1 MRQHLDE
8 IDRSPLSRRQL
19 VQRLAAAG
27 FSAPV
32 VASILAHEGLAQDA
46 ATPAATPVLAAVVV
60 RDVLSSTD
68 PEAAPGEVLE
78 LVEYT
83 IPAGAVLIVHTHPG
97 VQMATVESGEL
108 TYHVIENGSAPVIRA
123 DGTEDLIGPGEST
136 TFEVGDSFVEP
147 EGMVHY
153 GENLTDEPV
162 VLLATSLLE
171 ADEPA
176 AILVEE
182 ATPAP

>member
-1 MRQHLDE
+1 MHIRVRRIGIVALAVMAFLVTW
-8 IDRSPLSRRQL
+8 PL
-19 VQRLAAAG
+19 AMG
-27 FSAPV
+27 T
-32 VASILAHEGLAQDA
+32 AQDT
-46 ATPAATPVLAAVVV
+46 ATPAATPEATVGVV
-60 RDVLSSTD
+60 RDVLSSAE
-68 PEAAPGEVLE
+68 PESAPGEVLA

-108 TYHVIENGSAPVIRA
+108 TYHVIENGSVPVTRA
-123 DGTEDLIGPGEST
+123 DGTEEIIGPGEST
-136 TFEVGDSFVEP
+136 TFETGDSFVEP

-162 VLLATSLLE
+162 VLMVASLFA

-176 AILVEE
+176 AIPVEV
-182 ATPAP
+182 ATPAV

>member
-1 MRQHLDE
+1 MHTRV
-8 IDRSPLSRRQL
+8 RRIGIVAFAVMACL
-19 VQRLAAAG
+19 VTWPITMG
-27 FSAPV
+27 T
-32 VASILAHEGLAQDA
+32 AQDT
-46 ATPAATPVLAAVVV
+46 ATPAATPDAPAVVVV
-60 RDVLSSTD
+60 RDVLSSAE
-68 PEAAPGEVLE
+68 PESAPGEVLA

-123 DGTEDLIGPGEST
+123 DGTEEIIGPGEST
-136 TFEVGDSFVEP
+136 TFEVGDSFIEP

-162 VLLATSLLE
+162 VLMVASLF
-171 ADEPA
+171 AANEPA
-176 AILVEE
+176 AIPFEQ
-182 ATPAP
+182 ATPAA

>member
-1 MRQHLDE
+1 MQTRVRGISIVAFAVMAFLV
-8 IDRSPLSRRQL
+8 SLPLTM
-19 VQRLAAAG
+19 G
-27 FSAPV
+27 T
-32 VASILAHEGLAQDA
+32 AQDA
-46 ATPAATPVLAAVVV
+46 ATPAATPDAPVVV
-60 RDVLSSTD
+60 REVLSSAD
-68 PEAAPGEVLE
+68 PESAPGEVLA

-83 IPAGAVLIVHTHPG
+83 IPAGAVLPVHIHPG
-97 VQMATVESGEL
+97 IQMATVESGTL
-108 TYHVIENGSAPVIRA
+108 TYHVIENGSAPVTRA
-123 DGTEDLIGPGEST
+123 DRTEEIIGPGEST

>member
-1 MRQHLDE
+1 MH
-8 IDRSPLSRRQL
+8 SRLRAFGT
-19 VQRLAAAG
+19 VG
-27 FSAPV
+27 FA
-32 VASILAHEGLAQDA
+32 ILTLIATLQFTMATAQES
-46 ATPAATPVLAAVVV
+46 ATPAATPEAPAVVV
-60 RDVLSSTD
+60 RDVLSSAE
-68 PEAAPGEVLE
+68 PGSAPGEVLA

-97 VQMATVESGEL
+97 VQMATVEAGTL
-108 TYHVIENGSAPVIRA
+108 TYHVIEGGSAPVTRA
-123 DGTEDLIGPGEST
+123 DGTEELIGPGEST

-162 VLLATSLLE
+162 VLMVASLFA

-176 AILVEE
+176 AIPFEV
-182 ATPAP
+182 ATPAA

>member
-1 MRQHLDE
+1 MH
-8 IDRSPLSRRQL
+8 SRLR
-19 VQRLAAAG
+19 AFGTIG
-27 FSAPV
+27 FAIMALLTSLPFAMG
-32 VASILAHEGLAQDA
+32 AAQDS
-46 ATPAATPVLAAVVV
+46 ATPAATPDAPVVV
-60 RDVLSSTD
+60 IRDVLSSTE
-68 PEAAPGEVLE
+68 PESAPGEVLA

-97 VQMATVESGEL
+97 VQMATVEAGTL
-108 TYHVIENGSAPVIRA
+108 TYHVIENGSAPVTRA
-123 DGTEDLIGPGEST
+123 DGTEEIIGPGEST

-162 VLLATSLLE
+162 VLMVASLFA

-176 AILVEE
+176 AIPFDV
-182 ATPAP
+182 ATPAA

>member
-1 MRQHLDE
+1 MHSRVRTFG
-8 IDRSPLSRRQL
+8 IVAFAIMAFVTSLSF
-19 VQRLAAAG
+19 AIGA
-27 FSAPV
+27 
-32 VASILAHEGLAQDA
+32 AQDV
-46 ATPAATPVLAAVVV
+46 ATPAATPDVPAVVVV
-60 RDVLSSTD
+60 RDVLSSAE
-68 PEAAPGEVLE
+68 PESAPGEVLA

-97 VQMATVESGEL
+97 VQMATVESGTL
-108 TYHVIENGSAPVIRA
+108 TYHVIENGSAPVTRA

-162 VLLATSLLE
+162 VLMVASLFA

-176 AILVEE
+176 AIPFDM
-182 ATPAP
+182 ATPAA

>member
-1 MRQHLDE
+1 MHTRV
-8 IDRSPLSRRQL
+8 RRF
-19 VQRLAAAG
+19 G
-27 FSAPV
+27 I
-32 VASILAHEGLAQDA
+32 VAFAVIAFLISLPFTIGTAQDT
-46 ATPAATPVLAAVVV
+46 ATPSASPEATVGVV
-60 RDVLSSTD
+60 REVLSSAD
-68 PEAAPGEVLE
+68 PESAPGEVLA

-83 IPAGAVLIVHTHPG
+83 IPAGAVLPVHIHPG
-97 VQMATVESGEL
+97 VQMATVESGTL
-108 TYHVIENGSAPVIRA
+108 TYHVIENGSAPVTRA
-123 DGTEDLIGPGEST
+123 DGTEEIIGPGEST